1 MDTEVIVAIGVLLF
15 SVGFHEAAH
24 AWSADRLGD
33 PGPRAAGRV
42 TLNPLKHLDPFL
54 SVILPAM
61 LIWMGLPVFGGGKP
75 VAVNVGALRSPRRD
89 FMLVALAGPGSN
101 LLLALLCAVGW
112 AALVWTGVLES
123 WSEVNPINGRLMVE
137 APTFLQTPKGLADL
151 ILRQGATLNTLLAGF
166 NLIPIPPLDGSRV
179 VGWLLPSR
187 VAMFWYRLDKVGIV
201 IVLIFFFGMTSTSQP
216 LLRDVLRTLYVPI
229 ADVADGLAAL
239 GTGA

>member
-1 MDTEVIVAIGVLLF
+1 MDTDVIVVIVVLLF

-24 AWSADRLGD
+24 AWSADKLGD

-54 SVILPAM
+54 SVILPG
-61 LIWMGLPVFGGGKP
+61 LLLWFGLPLFGGGKP

-112 AALVWTGVLES
+112 ASLVWTGVLES

-137 APTFLQTPKGLADL
+137 PPTFLQSPKGVADMA
-151 ILRQGATLNTLLAGF
+151 LRTGATLNTLLAAF

-179 VGWLLPSR
+179 IGWLLPSR
-187 VAMFWYRLDKVGIV
+187 LAMFWYRFDKVGILL
-201 IVLIFFFGMTSTSQP
+201 VLIFFFGMTSTSQP
-216 LLRDVLRTLYVPI
+216 ILREVLTTLYEPI

-239 GTGA
+239 GTDA